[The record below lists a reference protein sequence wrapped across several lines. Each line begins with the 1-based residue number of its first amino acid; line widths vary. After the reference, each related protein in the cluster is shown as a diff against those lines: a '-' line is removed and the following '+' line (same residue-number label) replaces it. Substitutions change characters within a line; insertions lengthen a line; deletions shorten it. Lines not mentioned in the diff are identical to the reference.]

1 MNAVPLII
9 ETSVETTLSD
19 ITYKAGRDYSLTLMM
34 PNAESKK
41 FYYWE
46 SWEKGHFN
54 LCVVKQ
60 GVSVLVKTETFW
72 YFWAS
77 GTNRRKFFL
86 MKSKLL
92 FIKKW
97 SCFYGPK
104 LESSI
109 TSVALHEPK
118 ICQMVKVTK
127 FCVESC
133 SEEKSKLPPTSLAVE
148 VKMRCDYCKS

>member
-1 MNAVPLII
+1 
-9 ETSVETTLSD
+9 
-19 ITYKAGRDYSLTLMM
+19 
-34 PNAESKK
+34 
-41 FYYWE
+41 
-46 SWEKGHFN
+46 
-54 LCVVKQ
+54 
-60 GVSVLVKTETFW
+60 
-72 YFWAS
+72 
-77 GTNRRKFFL
+77 

-148 VKMRCDYCKS
+148 VKMRCAKGRPAIFEYSSGSYRSYFKEIG